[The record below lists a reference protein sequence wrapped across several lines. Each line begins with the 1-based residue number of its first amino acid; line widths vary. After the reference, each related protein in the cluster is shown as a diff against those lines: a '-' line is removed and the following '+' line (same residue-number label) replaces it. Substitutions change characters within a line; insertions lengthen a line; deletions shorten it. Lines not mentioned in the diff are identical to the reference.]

1 MTAGLTT
8 LAQTVAGVRSRLAEA
23 GIADAAMEARI
34 LIGGLLALSATEIF
48 VGGDR
53 LLDASEIAIIEDALA
68 RRLKREPVHR
78 ILGKREFHG
87 LDFLISKETLEPR
100 PDTEVLVDSL
110 LDHARQWGDRNIR
123 ILDLGTGT
131 GAIILALLD
140 GLPSASGI
148 GSDISGDALKTAAEN
163 ARRFGLEQRF
173 QAVESHWFDKIDGS
187 FDIIVSNP
195 PYIRSDVIP
204 DLEPEVRDFDPM
216 AALDG
221 GADGLAAYR
230 EIASRAESFLKAD
243 GCIGVEIGFD
253 QRQAVTELF
262 EAAGFKL
269 MLAGR
274 DYGDNDR
281 VLIFAKSVFDVA
293 KQKKKLGIPKEAG

>member
-1 MTAGLTT
+1 MTT
-8 LAQTVAGVRSRLAEA
+8 LGEAVADARARFSAA
-23 GIADAAMEARI
+23 GFADAAIEARI
-34 LIGGLLALSATEIF
+34 LIGGLLELSSTEVF

-53 LLDASEIAIIEDALA
+53 EIDAASVAKIEDAVA

-100 PDTEVLVDSL
+100 PDTEVLVDSV
-110 LDHARQWGDRNIR
+110 LDEAWQFAGDRDIR
-123 ILDLGTGT
+123 ILDVGTGT

-140 GLPSASGI
+140 GLPSATGI
-148 GSDISGDALKTAAEN
+148 GSDISVDALKTAAEN
-163 ARRFGLEQRF
+163 ARRLGLDRRF
-173 QAVESHWFDKIDGS
+173 QAVESHWFDKIDGC

-195 PYIRSDVIP
+195 PYICSDVIP
-204 DLEPEVRDFDPM
+204 DLDPEVRDFDPM

-230 EIASRAESFLKAD
+230 EIADRAGEFLAAD
-243 GCIGVEIGFD
+243 GCVALEIGFD
-253 QRQAVTELF
+253 QKHAVIELF
-262 EAAGFKL
+262 EAEGFNL
-269 MLAGR
+269 LLAR
-274 DYGDNDR
+274 KDYGENDR
-281 VLIFAKSVFDVA
+281 VLIFAKSVVDAA

>member
-1 MTAGLTT
+1 MTT
-8 LAQTVAGVRSRLAEA
+8 LAQTVAGVRARLAEA

-34 LIGGLLALSATEIF
+34 LVGGLLVLSATEIF

-53 LLDASEIAIIEDALA
+53 LLDAAEIAKIEDAVA

-78 ILGKREFHG
+78 ILGRREFHG
-87 LDFLISKETLEPR
+87 LDFLISTETLEPR
-100 PDTEVLVDSL
+100 PDTEVLVDSI
-110 LDHARQWGDRNIR
+110 LDHVRQFGDRDIR

-140 GLPSASGI
+140 GVSSASGI
-148 GSDISGDALKTAAEN
+148 GSDISADALNTAAEN

-173 QAVESHWFDKIDGS
+173 QTVQSHWFDKIDGS

-204 DLEPEVRDFDPM
+204 ALEPEVRNFDPM

-221 GADGLAAYR
+221 GTDGLAAYR
-230 EIASRAESFLKAD
+230 EIASQAEGFLKAD
-243 GCIGVEIGFD
+243 GCIAVEIGFD

-269 MLAGR
+269 LQAR
-274 DYGDNDR
+274 QDYGDNDR
-281 VLIFAKSVFDVA
+281 VLIFAKSAFDVA